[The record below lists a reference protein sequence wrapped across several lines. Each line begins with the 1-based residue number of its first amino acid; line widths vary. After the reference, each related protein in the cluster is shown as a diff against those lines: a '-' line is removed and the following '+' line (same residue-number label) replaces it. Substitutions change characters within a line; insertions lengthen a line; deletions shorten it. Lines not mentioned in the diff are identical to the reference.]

1 MLPRTAARLASFSIL
16 ALFLF
21 LGGARAAQ
29 DASPAHS
36 ANRDYSAQRPRPG
49 DWNIIT
55 VLTDDHG
62 LWAMGAY
69 GNREIVTPTMDRIA
83 EQGARFTNAFAVS
96 GVCTPS
102 RVALLT
108 GLFPTQ
114 VGMTDVPGRRDP
126 DEGLPLGVPTWS
138 KRLQEHGYRVGLI
151 GKWHLGRTREHYP
164 THYGIDYFF
173 GFVRGGNRPMDPVLT
188 RDGAPQVFP
197 GPTADI
203 LTAEAI
209 RFIEDNQ
216 SRPFALMLH
225 YRAPHAPHLPVPDA
239 DLAPFKDLD
248 PTVPIVS
255 ADRGLD
261 DDQEPA
267 SPEAIAL
274 HIKFMKEKMRAYYA
288 AVHSV
293 DRNLDQLLRRLDELD
308 LGRKT
313 VILFTSDQGYMF
325 GHRGLKGKGAAQ
337 PIRNHTLAEDV
348 FLLNLFD
355 HTVRVPLL
363 VRWPGVVKPGTV
375 IDQLVSHVDIYHS
388 ILGMLGI
395 PQTRDSRQQGMD
407 FSPLLRGEATSWRDA
422 VFAEYTPDQ
431 IGQMGFLR
439 MIRTER
445 WKLVRTYLNPGGNQL
460 FDLTKDPEEMNNLY
474 YLNFEHIPMAQ
485 DRGQTS
491 RRVHPFNNVLENLQA
506 RLTSWQKSISDPAL
520 ELDSLF
526 QQARKK
532 TRNSWAAGR

>member
-1 MLPRTAARLASFSIL
+1 MLRRTAGCLTNFPIL

-21 LGGARAAQ
+21 LGGAGAAQ
-29 DASPAHS
+29 DAGSSHPADPS
-36 ANRDYSAQRPRPG
+36 RSTQRSRPG

-55 VLTDDHG
+55 VLTDDQA
-62 LWAMGAY
+62 LWAVGAY
-69 GNREIVTPTMDRIA
+69 GNKEIVTPTMDRLA

-102 RVALLT
+102 RVAILT
-108 GLFPTQ
+108 GLYPTQ
-114 VGMTDVPGRRDP
+114 VGMTDVPARRDP

-138 KRLQEHGYRVGLI
+138 KALQEHGYTVGLI

-173 GFVRGGNRPMDPVLT
+173 GFLRGVNQPMDPVLT
-188 RDGAPQVFP
+188 RDGVPQVFP
-197 GPTADI
+197 GPTPDI
-203 LTAEAI
+203 LTSDAI
-209 RFIEDNQ
+209 RFIENNRA
-216 SRPFALMLH
+216 RPFALMLH

-239 DLAPFKDLD
+239 DLVPFKDLN

-255 ADRGLD
+255 PDRVPD

-274 HIKFMKEKMRAYYA
+274 HIKLLKEKMRAYYA

-293 DRNLDQLLRRLDELD
+293 DRNLDRLLRRLDELD
-308 LGRKT
+308 LSRKT
-313 VILFTSDQGYMF
+313 IILFTSDQGYLF

-337 PIRNHTLAEDV
+337 PIHNHTLADDV
-348 FLLNLFD
+348 FLINLFD
-355 HTVRVPLL
+355 HSVRVPLL

-375 IDQLVSHVDIYHS
+375 VNQLVSHIDLYPS
-388 ILGMLGI
+388 ILSMLGI
-395 PQTRDSRQQGMD
+395 DDTRGPGQQGMD
-407 FSPLLRGEATSWRDA
+407 FSALLRGKNESWRDA

-439 MIRTER
+439 MVRTER

-460 FDLTKDPEEMNNLY
+460 FDLTQDPEEMHNLY
-474 YLNFEHIPMAQ
+474 YLNFEHIPVTQ
-485 DRGQTS
+485 DRGQAS
-491 RRVHPFNNVLENLQA
+491 RRPHPFGDVLGDLQA
-506 RLTSWQKSISDPAL
+506 RLTKWQKSIDDPVL
-520 ELDSLF
+520 ELDSLY
-526 QQARKK
+526 QRAREK
-532 TRNSWAAGR
+532 TRNKWPAGR